1 MDQASVSRNG
11 MCSKIFHRGF
21 YFFGELTIG
30 LLAVVGLLIGLKS
43 TSVQAAPVK
52 VGLILNGDMTENS
65 LNWQGVQGL
74 LRAESE
80 FGVVGTVYTSTDPTE
95 IISDSFQCALD
106 LNDVCIGLG
115 FMTTEAISIS
125 ASGYTSTKFVN
136 IDGMYQSFPP
146 NLRAVSF
153 ASEDAAYLAGTLAAF
168 MSQSEILGDL
178 GGMVIPPVTAFTE
191 GFKNGAQC
199 AVPGIT
205 TIISYTNNFN
215 DPDMGAVFAQGMIAQ
230 GADVVF
236 AAAGGTGDG
245 AILTATQSGVWAIGV
260 DTDQYLTL
268 FESGTVT
275 GSNYLLTS
283 AMKHY
288 DNAVFN
294 TVSDVV
300 SNAFTPGNV
309 IYGLAASGVGL
320 APFHETEEFIPLGV
334 RTWLELVSRAVS
346 DGRIEPLNPESPC
359 LVMYENFLP
368 LTRR

>member
-1 MDQASVSRNG
+1 MDETPVLQK
-11 MCSKIFHRGF
+11 SKYRKKILKAIYIFT
-21 YFFGELTIG
+21 ELAIG
-30 LLAVVGLLIGLKS
+30 LLAIVGLLIGFKS
-43 TSVQAAPVK
+43 TSVQAAPVN
-52 VGLILNGDMTENS
+52 VGIILNGDMTENS

-74 LRAESE
+74 LRAETE

-95 IISDSFQCALD
+95 IISDSLQCALD
-106 LNDVCIGLG
+106 LNDLCIGVG

-125 ASGYTSTKFVN
+125 ASVHTATIFVN
-136 IDGMYQSFPP
+136 IDGMYLSYPL

-153 ASEDAAYLAGTLAAF
+153 ASEDAAYMAGTLAAL

-199 AVPGIT
+199 ADPGIT

-215 DPDMGAVFAQGMIAQ
+215 DPVMGAQFAQGMITR

-245 AILTATQSGVWAIGV
+245 AIITTTQSGVWAIGV
-260 DTDQYLTL
+260 DTDQYITL
-268 FESGTVT
+268 FDSGTVT

-294 TVSDVV
+294 TISDVV
-300 SNAFTPGNV
+300 SSAFTPGNV

-334 RTWLELVSRAVS
+334 RTWLELVSHAIS

-359 LVMYENFLP
+359 LVMYENYLP